1 MGHLHNFQHQVGMA
15 LGNIG
20 QKIKSFA
27 EVAGAVKG
35 IVDTGI
41 FLKNTLA
48 PVATVAAALAWKI
61 LVLLTLF
68 TKKIK

>member
-1 MGHLHNFQHQVGMA
+1 MASLHNFHHQVGVT

-41 FLKNTLA
+41 FLQNTLA
-48 PVATVAAALAWKI
+48 PAAAVATALA
-61 LVLLTLF
+61 
-68 TKKIK
+68 

>member
-1 MGHLHNFQHQVGMA
+1 MASLHNFNHQVGVT

-48 PVATVAAALAWKI
+48 PVATVAAA
-61 LVLLTLF
+61 VV
-68 TKKIK
+68 

>member
-1 MGHLHNFQHQVGMA
+1 MASLHNFNHQVGVA
-15 LGNIG
+15 FGNIG

-35 IVDTGI
+35 IVDIGI

-48 PVATVAAALAWKI
+48 PVATVAAAL
-61 LVLLTLF
+61 V
-68 TKKIK
+68 

>member
-1 MGHLHNFQHQVGMA
+1 MGHLHNFQYQIGMA

-48 PVATVAAALAWKI
+48 PIATVAAALA
-61 LVLLTLF
+61 
-68 TKKIK
+68 

>member
-1 MGHLHNFQHQVGMA
+1 MASLHNFQHQVGVT

-20 QKIKSFA
+20 QKIKNFA

-41 FLKNTLA
+41 FLKNRLA
-48 PVATVAAALAWKI
+48 PAAAVATALA
-61 LVLLTLF
+61 
-68 TKKIK
+68 

>member
-1 MGHLHNFQHQVGMA
+1 MGHLHNFQHQVGIT
-15 LGNIG
+15 LGNLG

-35 IVDTGI
+35 IVDTGM

-48 PVATVAAALAWKI
+48 PVATVAAALA
-61 LVLLTLF
+61 
-68 TKKIK
+68 

>member
-1 MGHLHNFQHQVGMA
+1 MTSLRNFHHQVGVT
-15 LGNIG
+15 LGNVG
-20 QKIKSFA
+20 QQITSFA

-48 PVATVAAALAWKI
+48 PVATVATALA
-61 LVLLTLF
+61 
-68 TKKIK
+68 

>member
-35 IVDTGI
+35 IVDTGV

-48 PVATVAAALAWKI
+48 PVASVAAALA
-61 LVLLTLF
+61 
-68 TKKIK
+68 

>member
-15 LGNIG
+15 FGNIG

-35 IVDTGI
+35 IVDTWI

-48 PVATVAAALAWKI
+48 PVATVAAAL
-61 LVLLTLF
+61 V
-68 TKKIK
+68 

>member
-1 MGHLHNFQHQVGMA
+1 MSHLHNFQHQVGMA

-48 PVATVAAALAWKI
+48 PVATVAAAL
-61 LVLLTLF
+61 V
-68 TKKIK
+68 

>member
-1 MGHLHNFQHQVGMA
+1 MASLHNFNHQVGVA
-15 LGNIG
+15 FGHIG

-48 PVATVAAALAWKI
+48 PVATVAAAL
-61 LVLLTLF
+61 V
-68 TKKIK
+68 

>member
-1 MGHLHNFQHQVGMA
+1 MASLHNFNHQVGVA
-15 LGNIG
+15 FGNIG

-41 FLKNTLA
+41 FLRNTLA
-48 PVATVAAALAWKI
+48 PVATIAAAL
-61 LVLLTLF
+61 V
-68 TKKIK
+68 

>member
-1 MGHLHNFQHQVGMA
+1 MASLHNFNHQVGVT

-20 QKIKSFA
+20 QKNKSFA

-48 PVATVAAALAWKI
+48 PVAAVAAD
-61 LVLLTLF
+61 LV
-68 TKKIK
+68 

>member
-1 MGHLHNFQHQVGMA
+1 MGRLHNFQHQVGMA

-27 EVAGAVKG
+27 EVAGALKG

-48 PVATVAAALAWKI
+48 PVATVAAAL
-61 LVLLTLF
+61 V
-68 TKKIK
+68 

>member
-1 MGHLHNFQHQVGMA
+1 MASLHNFHYQVGVT

-35 IVDTGI
+35 IIDTGI

-48 PVATVAAALAWKI
+48 PVATVATALA
-61 LVLLTLF
+61 
-68 TKKIK
+68 

>member
-1 MGHLHNFQHQVGMA
+1 MASLHHFNHQVGVA
-15 LGNIG
+15 FGNIG

-48 PVATVAAALAWKI
+48 PVATVAAAL
-61 LVLLTLF
+61 V
-68 TKKIK
+68 

>member
-1 MGHLHNFQHQVGMA
+1 MASLHNFQHQVGVT

-48 PVATVAAALAWKI
+48 PAATVATALA
-61 LVLLTLF
+61 
-68 TKKIK
+68 

>member
-1 MGHLHNFQHQVGMA
+1 MASLHNFNHQVGVA
-15 LGNIG
+15 FGNIG
-20 QKIKSFA
+20 QEIKSFA

-48 PVATVAAALAWKI
+48 PVATVAAAL
-61 LVLLTLF
+61 V
-68 TKKIK
+68 

>member
-1 MGHLHNFQHQVGMA
+1 MASLHNFNHQVGLA
-15 LGNIG
+15 FGNIG

-48 PVATVAAALAWKI
+48 PVATVAAAL
-61 LVLLTLF
+61 V
-68 TKKIK
+68 

>member
-1 MGHLHNFQHQVGMA
+1 MASLHNFNHQVGVA
-15 LGNIG
+15 FGNIG

-35 IVDTGI
+35 LVDTGI

-48 PVATVAAALAWKI
+48 PVATVAAAL
-61 LVLLTLF
+61 V
-68 TKKIK
+68 

>member
-20 QKIKSFA
+20 QKLKSFA

-35 IVDTGI
+35 IIDTGL
-41 FLKNTLA
+41 FLKSTLA
-48 PVATVAAALAWKI
+48 PVATVAAAL
-61 LVLLTLF
+61 V
-68 TKKIK
+68 

>member
-35 IVDTGI
+35 IVDTCLFI
-41 FLKNTLA
+41 KNTLA
-48 PVATVAAALAWKI
+48 PLAPLAVALA
-61 LVLLTLF
+61 
-68 TKKIK
+68 

>member
-1 MGHLHNFQHQVGMA
+1 MASLHNFHHQVGVT

-48 PVATVAAALAWKI
+48 PAAAVATALA
-61 LVLLTLF
+61 
-68 TKKIK
+68 

>member
-1 MGHLHNFQHQVGMA
+1 MGHLHNFQQQAGIA
-15 LGNIG
+15 FSNIG

-27 EVAGAVKG
+27 EVAGSVKV

-48 PVATVAAALAWKI
+48 PAATVAAALA
-61 LVLLTLF
+61 
-68 TKKIK
+68 